1 MEDDKWGQSFTEE
14 ILNLILMK
22 QEGGFWDFK
31 REWYEKKHALLHD
44 IICMANNL
52 QNRNAYIIIGIDEEK
67 DYHIADVKQDP
78 NRKNTQKLVDFLRD
92 KKFAGGIRPLVYVE
106 SISLPD
112 GEIDIIVI
120 KNSHSTPFYLTES
133 FESVRANYIYTRVM
147 DTNTP
152 IDKSADLNNVEYLW
166 RKRFHLDDTPLER
179 ITYFLGQPQ
188 NWIDSPIEYEL
199 YKFYKYSPEY
209 VLRKELDETRTGYEY
224 YLFGQMDS
232 RPHWYTVTLYYHQ
245 TALEQFIGAS
255 LDGGRCFV
263 IAPSTSGVSFSEYH
277 TWDVSYRYYEK
288 NSLQYILT
296 QFFRAEGT
304 SEYEYAFQQFIECIL
319 IFKSKNEREQFEKYI
334 KTHETKY
341 RELYSAQGDTGLPY
355 FPNLEGYIMDGFKK
369 DYRNALVMQKML
381 TEYRIEK

>member
-1 MEDDKWGQSFTEE
+1 MEDDNWGQSFTGE
-14 ILNLILMK
+14 IINLISMK

-67 DYHIADVKQDP
+67 NYSIADVKQDP

-112 GEIDIIVI
+112 GEIDVIVI

-166 RKRFHLDDTPLER
+166 RKRFHMDETPLER
-179 ITYFLGQPQ
+179 VSFYLSQPQ
-188 NWIDSPIEYEL
+188 NWAESPIEHETC
-199 YKFYKYSPEY
+199 KFYRPSPEFII
-209 VLRKELDETRTGYEY
+209 REEPDDRRTGYEF

-232 RPHWYTVTLYYHQ
+232 HPHWYTVTLYYYQ
-245 TALEQFIGAS
+245 TALEQFLGIA

-263 IAPSTSGVSFSEYH
+263 IAPEISGVSFTQYAHWDLSFRYFEKDSLRYSLLQFLYH
-277 TWDVSYRYYEK
+277 KEQSDRYSYMRYM
-288 NSLQYILT
+288 
-296 QFFRAEGT
+296 
-304 SEYEYAFQQFIECIL
+304 ECIL
-319 IFKSKNEREQFEKYI
+319 VFDTEFERKRFEMYI
-334 KTHETKY
+334 
-341 RELYSAQGDTGLPY
+341 REHSDIYHSLYEEQGDCGLPF
-355 FPNLEGYIMDGFKK
+355 FPDLKGYNMDKFKE
-369 DYRNALVMQKML
+369 DYRNALVLQKML
-381 TEYRIEK
+381 DSFRER